1 MKSLSDNSIIDEIK
15 KEYNRIDNRWMKIH
29 FYSFVALVLAGFV
42 AEAIIA
48 VLWYD
53 SGDVLIPTTVYLV
66 KYILSPVA
74 ANLLLIIIGTVV
86 MYMPGI
92 KRKVKAYVIS
102 ILYVGTCLV
111 FYTAHSIFY
120 SLYIIFTVPILLT
133 VIYNDYLLTSFTAVA
148 SIVSKTV
155 SELFI
160 VWDPDKI
167 NPASSEIG
175 IVNLCIST
183 FILILFY
190 FLCIVVISFERK
202 KNEASIQKEIEHYQ
216 TRQKLK
222 IDELT
227 GIYNRTALRKAFQNM
242 AEDKTGCEYYFAM
255 MDIDNFKALNDT
267 FGHTQGDHCLKE
279 FANILKKCC
288 ENNSTPFRF
297 GGDEFCILFVGETK
311 QSITDICKQI
321 REHLKESP
329 TSQKNMVM
337 SASIGVAKY
346 EPQMTLTQLIK
357 NTDSMMYLAKN
368 CCGNI
373 CFYGDDD
380 CCK

>member
-1 MKSLSDNSIIDEIK
+1 MKSLNDNSIIDEIK
-15 KEYNRIDNRWMKIH
+15 NEYSKIDNRWMKIH

-42 AEAIIA
+42 AEAVIA
-48 VLWYD
+48 VLWYE
-53 SGDVLIPTTVYLV
+53 SGDVVISSTVYLF
-66 KYILSPVA
+66 KYLLAPVA
-74 ANLLLIIIGTVV
+74 ANLLLIIIGTAV
-86 MYMPGI
+86 MYIPGI
-92 KRKVKAYVIS
+92 KRKVRAYAIS
-102 ILYVGTCLV
+102 LLYVGTCLV
-111 FYTAHSIFY
+111 FYTVHSIFY

-133 VIYNDYLLTSFTAVA
+133 VIYSDYKLTSVTAIA
-148 SIVSKTV
+148 GIAAKTV

-167 NPASSEIG
+167 NPSSSEIG
-175 IVNLCIST
+175 IVNLYIST
-183 FILILFY
+183 FILLLFY
-190 FLCIVVISFERK
+190 FVCLIVISFEKK

-242 AEDKTGCEYYFAM
+242 AEDETEREYYFAM

-267 FGHTQGDHCLKE
+267 FGHAQGDHCLKE

-288 ENNSTPFRF
+288 GDNSMPFRF
-297 GGDEFCILFVGETK
+297 GGDEFCILFSGQTK
-311 QSITDICKQI
+311 QSVTDICKEIQ
-321 REHLKESP
+321 EHLKESP
-329 TSQKNMVM
+329 TSQKSMVVY
-337 SASIGVAKY
+337 ASIGVARY
-346 EPQMTLTQLIK
+346 EPNMTPTKLIK

-368 CCGNI
+368 HSGNI
-373 CFYGDDD
+373 CFYGDDE